1 MFQVPSFALK
11 IQFGLARLRGFN
23 SLDKL
28 FNFFLVNDF
37 QGQKSLY
44 GKGVKPE
51 LLILL
56 QNPPSQNRE
65 DLSKTVSGAVGIGN
79 NPKIVS

>member
-51 LLILL
+51 LLTKGFLFCILASWL
-56 QNPPSQNRE
+56 DRF
-65 DLSKTVSGAVGIGN
+65 A
-79 NPKIVS
+79 